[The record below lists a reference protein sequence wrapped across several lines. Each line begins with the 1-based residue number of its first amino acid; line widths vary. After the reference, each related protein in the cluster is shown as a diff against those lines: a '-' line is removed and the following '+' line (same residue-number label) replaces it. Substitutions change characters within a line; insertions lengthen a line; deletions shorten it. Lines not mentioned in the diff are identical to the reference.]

1 MSLVGATV
9 LLRLALILYLRT
21 WLGDAGAYE
30 HEIVAQSLVAGEGF
44 RFFFFSDQALPSSHQ
59 APAIPFLLAGAY
71 RAFGAGSVWARLAVE
86 CIQAGMAG
94 LAVAAVGIMAHRWW
108 GPRAMILAM
117 LGFMLYPAFIY
128 MPTRIQAV
136 GWSTTFLPL
145 FLLGFV
151 GLHERPRQLGWAALA
166 GLAGGIG
173 ILGEP
178 ILAAPFGTCW
188 LWLAW
193 RSCRPTPGVGEARA
207 PSLSRRLRGAA
218 VVLAVSAA
226 VVSPWLVR
234 NVAVH
239 GQLTF
244 VKSSFWYVFWQG
256 NHQGASG
263 TDKLRVSPEIR
274 DRLAW
279 QPGVGRETEALLNSA
294 RKEAVSVDTSLTQ
307 EDLDQLF
314 AYSTEAERMDWFGDR
329 IREELGRDPLHYTR
343 ISLRRLG
350 MLVWFDDTNPRSF
363 VLPYRLPYLLLALL
377 ALVGLALMVRSRP
390 LPAGFVYWFVS
401 LGSLFLVHSLIITS
415 ARFRLP
421 MEALYVL
428 PAALALSRM
437 SALLPP
443 SRSSGRLTE

>member
-1 MSLVGATV
+1 
-9 LLRLALILYLRT
+9 
-21 WLGDAGAYE
+21 
-30 HEIVAQSLVAGEGF
+30 
-44 RFFFFSDQALPSSHQ
+44 
-59 APAIPFLLAGAY
+59 
-71 RAFGAGSVWARLAVE
+71 
-86 CIQAGMAG
+86 
-94 LAVAAVGIMAHRWW
+94 
-108 GPRAMILAM
+108 MILAM

-151 GLHERPRQLGWAALA
+151 GLHERPRRLGWAALA
-166 GLAGGIG
+166 GLARGIG